1 MIYWQSLIQLTCTV
15 MRDGKTAEIPS
26 ASIVSG
32 EIPLFHA
39 GDMVPADCIILTS
52 NELHV
57 NEASLTGE
65 SYPVRKFPG
74 SVSATTVLAA
84 RTNCLWQ
91 GTNVVIGNRTA
102 IVTETGKNTFF
113 SNITKSATESVVLP
127 AFLESVKGKF
137 KEI

>member
-1 MIYWQSLIQLTCTV
+1 
-15 MRDGKTAEIPS
+15 
-26 ASIVSG
+26 
-32 EIPLFHA
+32 
-39 GDMVPADCIILTS
+39 MVPADCIILTS

-127 AFLESVKGKF
+127 AFLESVKRKF

>member
-1 MIYWQSLIQLTCTV
+1 

-26 ASIVSG
+26 TAIVSE

-74 SVSATTVLAA
+74 TVPATPLLAA
-84 RTNCLWQ
+84 RTNCL
-91 GTNVVIGNRTA
+91 
-102 IVTETGKNTFF
+102 
-113 SNITKSATESVVLP
+113 
-127 AFLESVKGKF
+127 
-137 KEI
+137 